1 MAQSPRARNSA
12 RNPLTAPRA
21 TLRYNPQTLGPRVP
35 GDCVPSVLTF
45 QSGYISGYL
54 VVAAAA
60 TLHLQM
66 TFAET
71 EELRLWLRTQ
81 GWPTEASP
89 VVQMLLPAVITTIWK
104 KAGKKTEKGAGK
116 WLYGQLRR
124 ARAKYVEGNSY
135 EAANGGAISGC
146 PAKIANAI
154 VGKKIRKAL
163 GGRCRLMVTGG
174 AKPDLDM
181 LKFFWTCGLPI
192 YEGFVSTEVLLALL
206 NTPPRRCL
214 GTAGAPP
221 AGVEIKLT
229 DANEICVRS
238 PMGTIG
244 YFENPQVTAD
254 SFDAEGFFKT
264 GDQGEWYKAKDGV
277 EYIRITGRIK
287 DMIILHGDNYRGD
300 ENLWPETLEGIFKRA
315 TCIAD
320 CVIPPSCEHPERFH
334 LVMLVALDEAAAGFT
349 DAEIAA
355 AIAEVGAAAGIQA
368 HEYPLQFVRIPE
380 VLTKENGFRNANHK
394 LMRKK
399 IDEHYK
405 AEIDA
410 AFAVDRTK
418 IDVTWVP
425 K

>member
-1 MAQSPRARNSA
+1 M
-12 RNPLTAPRA
+12 
-21 TLRYNPQTLGPRVP
+21 
-35 GDCVPSVLTF
+35 
-45 QSGYISGYL
+45 
-54 VVAAAA
+54 
-60 TLHLQM
+60 
-66 TFAET
+66 
-71 EELRLWLRTQ
+71 
-81 GWPTEASP
+81 
-89 VVQMLLPAVITTIWK
+89 
-104 KAGKKTEKGAGK
+104 
-116 WLYGQLRR
+116 
-124 ARAKYVEGNSY
+124 
-135 EAANGGAISGC
+135 
-146 PAKIANAI
+146 
-154 VGKKIRKAL
+154 
-163 GGRCRLMVTGG
+163 
-174 AKPDLDM
+174 
-181 LKFFWTCGLPI
+181 
-192 YEGFVSTEVLLALL
+192 STEVLLALL

-334 LVMLVALDEAAAGFT
+334 LVMLVALDEAAAAFT

-380 VLTKENGFRNANHK
+380 GLTKENGFRNANHK

-399 IDEHYK
+399 IDDHHKPRSTPPSPSTERRSTTWCLSKILSFELTPARARSVRHHLDLRVRLES
-405 AEIDA
+405 ADPVDHPVCRSGHLAPPRRLHLRDA
-410 AFAVDRTK
+410 AA
-418 IDVTWVP
+418 P
-425 K
+425 SSSPS